1 MDAPRG
7 QHRALNNGTRSPRH
21 SPARERASGPATR
34 SEPVALASP
43 PPAPAAPRA
52 VSRQRRA
59 HPEDA
64 PDGPPPGNWRPTRLG
79 ISYRPRRLAIEYVAD
94 GRLFRKL
101 LPVQRRY
108 ADDAPADVLSELERE
123 FREFL
128 DFEGKLSRSQTLRLV
143 EMLLASGAEAW

>member
-1 MDAPRG
+1 MTATPTANTVD
-7 QHRALNNGTRSPRH
+7 RS
-21 SPARERASGPATR
+21 T
-34 SEPVALASP
+34 
-43 PPAPAAPRA
+43 
-52 VSRQRRA
+52 
-59 HPEDA
+59 
-64 PDGPPPGNWRPTRLG
+64 T
-79 ISYRPRRLAIEYVAD
+79 IEYVAD

-143 EMLLASGAEAW
+143 EMLLASGEEAW